1 MGYTTN
7 PEERLERHKEHP
19 GPWVKRWGPPVE
31 MLVLD
36 TVAREHVMGAE
47 DKAVAVLMWAVGA
60 NAVRGGT
67 KVESQEYTKDESARL
82 ARFIAGY
89 MNLDNTRVFERLK
102 NELPPD
108 AVCRKCSKVTFG
120 GRPFCRD
127 CYVFDSTCFF
137 CYRKGHL
144 SKECHLVPRSEVGGA
159 AGLHRSAEEIANLLK
174 AMLLED
180 QAPLPDTHDVSKAE
194 DVLPRGDEA
203 PAVIASDHEV
213 SLSLSQP
220 TAERLGARTNTCRV
234 CQQTLSAYYYSL
246 CSLCF
251 RAANTC
257 YDCGESGHLR
267 GEPGCEK
274 MTPKQPPPG
283 TLQSVTSGAA
293 AISEP
298 LQTHS
303 PVPRSAAGEVTPPSR
318 KRYRTPRPRF
328 HRLGPGYCWTC
339 GRPGHVA
346 SDCDSENDVDGVHI
360 PRFSDEQIDD
370 RVVQGAVCLVEP
382 TEPSSPG
389 AIDDDVI
396 IIESSNHHDDRDDG
410 EPDPDMFGPDQ
421 CLRCGYQGHRRAE
434 CVSACHA
441 EGYPLS
447 PRIDEE
453 FDDVERPVI
462 HDDMPS
468 EIDDETWLL
477 GYRLLLFE
485 ENEDHG
491 FISPRR

>member
-82 ARFIAGY
+82 AHFIAGY

-213 SLSLSQP
+213 PLDNTTMSLSQP
-220 TAERLGARTNTCRV
+220 IAESLGARTNTCRV
-234 CQQTLSAYYYSL
+234 CQQTLSA
-246 CSLCF
+246 
-251 RAANTC
+251 
-257 YDCGESGHLR
+257 
-267 GEPGCEK
+267 
-274 MTPKQPPPG
+274 
-283 TLQSVTSGAA
+283 
-293 AISEP
+293 
-298 LQTHS
+298 
-303 PVPRSAAGEVTPPSR
+303 
-318 KRYRTPRPRF
+318 
-328 HRLGPGYCWTC
+328 
-339 GRPGHVA
+339 
-346 SDCDSENDVDGVHI
+346 
-360 PRFSDEQIDD
+360 
-370 RVVQGAVCLVEP
+370 
-382 TEPSSPG
+382 
-389 AIDDDVI
+389 
-396 IIESSNHHDDRDDG
+396 
-410 EPDPDMFGPDQ
+410 
-421 CLRCGYQGHRRAE
+421 
-434 CVSACHA
+434 
-441 EGYPLS
+441 
-447 PRIDEE
+447 
-453 FDDVERPVI
+453 
-462 HDDMPS
+462 
-468 EIDDETWLL
+468 
-477 GYRLLLFE
+477 
-485 ENEDHG
+485 
-491 FISPRR
+491 